1 MTSLTRIIYIS
12 RSTFKWSVIDGGI
25 EPAVARI
32 LSKSR
37 VNNRKNGLVGVL
49 YFGEGCFFQCLEG
62 ETATIEA
69 LYAKL
74 LKDPRH
80 KDLKVLVRKSI
91 TKLSFND
98 WAMKYVPV
106 EDKIKQLLAEYGNK
120 NFDPYQFEPELI
132 RQMILLLHGNQEVD
146 DGAIDGPQFNQ
157 QKRLSFRLNV
167 SAIVIST
174 IAIILSITT
183 LLIVLSK

>member
-12 RSTFKWSVIDGGI
+12 RSTFKWSVNDGGI

-37 VNNRKNGLVGVL
+37 INNRKNGLVGVL

-91 TKLSFND
+91 
-98 WAMKYVPV
+98 
-106 EDKIKQLLAEYGNK
+106 IK
-120 NFDPYQFEPELI
+120 
-132 RQMILLLHGNQEVD
+132 R
-146 DGAIDGPQFNQ
+146 
-157 QKRLSFRLNV
+157 
-167 SAIVIST
+167 
-174 IAIILSITT
+174 
-183 LLIVLSK
+183 